1 MLALR
6 LTKEIEDRLA
16 ELAKATGRSKSYCA
30 RRAILN
36 YLEDLEDTALAEERP
51 NDPNAEWLSLEE
63 VYWQLG
69 PDKTEK
75 PSKPQNDLDA
85 QA

>member
-6 LTKEIEDRLA
+6 LPKEIEDRLSA
-16 ELAKATGRSKSYCA
+16 LAKKTGRTKSYYA

-36 YLEDLEDTALAEERP
+36 YIEDLEDIAIAEERL

-63 VYWQLG
+63 VYARLDLDR
-69 PDKTEK
+69 PEK
-75 PSKPQNDLDA
+75 PQ
-85 QA
+85 QAAE